1 MALHSRIKCH
11 IAPWVAFFILQR
23 RTIQELVK
31 QLADTRKTYGRTQAN
46 HRVRDFYQ
54 RRATTIYRILQT
66 FVVAL
71 VCLWVSAPLLHHKT
85 TDDFPDS
92 EEGDRRPPMPI
103 WLPEQ
108 SPAFEIVFVVQA
120 LCGTMSQQLSLL
132 LDTSFY
138 KLTLLV
144 TAELQV
150 LNDNLAVLGRTGA
163 STERKASFPTDV
175 PGQKREEAAIQS
187 IKQTAAPLTEHNDSP
202 GKLLYMQFVVNVR
215 HHQAIIK

>member
-1 MALHSRIKCH
+1 MMRLLGLWG
-11 IAPWVAFFILQR
+11 APVARGWFCLAMVGFVAVTSAGKLCLD
-23 RTIQELVK
+23 TPEELTA
-31 QLADTRKTYGRTQAN
+31 LADYTYTVLRLSAII
-46 HRVRDFYQ
+46 VK
-54 RRATTIYRILQT
+54 T

-187 IKQTAAPLTEHNDSP
+187 IKQAAAPLTEHDNSP